1 VTSLWEGRLVRLRA
15 VEPADIDAF
24 VAADAD
30 TDGAQAGWRVF
41 APRPLWAA
49 EEWVAQA
56 GRSANDGDEVR
67 LAIESLAASEV
78 VGTINTHTCDISA
91 GTFSYGVAVFPWHRR
106 QGYGS
111 DAVVVMLRY
120 LFGERRY
127 QKCTIGVYEFNDVS
141 IAMHLSLGFR
151 EEGRIR
157 RAHYAAGR
165 HWDEVVLGL
174 TVEEYADRWP
184 FRSP

>member
-1 VTSLWEGRLVRLRA
+1 MRLRA
-15 VEPADIDAF
+15 VEPSDLDAF

-49 EEWVAQA
+49 QEWVAQA

-67 LAIESLAASEV
+67 LAIESLGASEV
-78 VGTINTHTCDISA
+78 VGTINTHTCDLSA
-91 GTFSYGVAVFPWHRR
+91 GTFSYGVAVFPWQRR
-106 QGYGS
+106 QGYGR

-151 EEGRIR
+151 EARPDPSRPLRRRTALGRGRARPDGGGVTPTGGRSVR
-157 RAHYAAGR
+157 R
-165 HWDEVVLGL
+165 D
-174 TVEEYADRWP
+174 P
-184 FRSP
+184 

>member
-1 VTSLWEGRLVRLRA
+1 VSSLWEGHVVRLRA
-15 VEPADIDAF
+15 VEPSDLDAF

-49 EEWVAQA
+49 QEWVAQA
-56 GRSANDGDEVR
+56 GRSANDGDEFR
-67 LAIESLAASEV
+67 LAIESLGASEV
-78 VGTINTHTCDISA
+78 VGTINTHTCDLAA
-91 GTFSYGVAVFPWHRR
+91 GTCSYGVAVFPWQRR
-106 QGYGS
+106 QGYGR
-111 DAVVVMLRY
+111 DAVVVLLRY

-127 QKCTIGVYEFNDVS
+127 QKCTVGVYEFNAAS
-141 IAMHLSLGFR
+141 LALHRMLGFR

-165 HWDEVVLGL
+165 HWDEIVLGL
-174 TVEEYADRWP
+174 TVEEYAERWGFP
-184 FRSP
+184 PP